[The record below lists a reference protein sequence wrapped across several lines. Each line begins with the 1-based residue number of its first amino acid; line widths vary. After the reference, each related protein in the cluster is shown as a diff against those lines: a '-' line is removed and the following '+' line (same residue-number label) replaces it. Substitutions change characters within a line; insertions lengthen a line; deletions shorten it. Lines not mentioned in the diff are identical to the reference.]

1 MLITHEKLREI
12 NKVQVQMLRAV
23 SEVCECLNIK
33 FFMVHGSLLGTIRDH
48 QFVPDDDDIDIALFR
63 KDYEIFVAEAPKLL
77 KEHYFVQTCKTD
89 TGYPLEFG
97 KVRDSRTT
105 YIVEEARHLK
115 MNHGIYIDVFPI
127 DNCKENGMQASLFD
141 LKYKLL
147 NMRIAAV
154 YDLRGESILKKIV
167 RFGTKILLPSHSSA
181 IRMREQLL
189 TSCCESRYVRISGGK
204 AAEQHIPV
212 SWFKQAIPD
221 IFEGINVFVP
231 VGYDKYLT
239 QIYGDYHNRT
249 LIEDKISNNES
260 IEINACV
267 VDAVVPYVEY
277 DEAYID

>member
-1 MLITHEKLREI
+1 MLISHEKLQEI
-12 NKVQVQMLRAV
+12 NRVQVNILRNV
-23 SEVCECLNIK
+23 CKVCEHLNIK

-63 KDYEIFVAEAPKLL
+63 KDYEIFMKEAPKLFE
-77 KEHYFVQTCKTD
+77 KHYFVQTCNSD
-89 TGYPLEFG
+89 IGYPLEFG

-127 DNCKENGMQASLFD
+127 DNCTEKRMQARVFD

-167 RFGTKILLPSHSSA
+167 RFGTKILFPSHLSA
-181 IRMREQLL
+181 IRRREQLL
-189 TSCCESRYVRISGGK
+189 TSCCESKYVRISGGK

-260 IEINACV
+260 IEINACAVDTV
-267 VDAVVPYVEY
+267 VSYVEY
-277 DEAYID
+277 DEAYIN